1 MRFKFLPLLQSTCP
15 KLKSNPKL
23 TDRTTIPHQVSPRA
37 SLPKALRDPGELARR
52 GTLTDSAHV
61 RPLTRYARDLAARM
75 GSPVPLA
82 DPLDGGVSARLLIL
96 LETPGPKMLTTG
108 FVSRDNPTGTA
119 ANLFRFLEQ
128 AGIARAETVIWN
140 IVPWLI
146 QVPGTPNRNPTRAQ
160 VAQGLLHLPDFL
172 DLLPGLELAVT
183 AGRKAEAARGL
194 LEARNIPC
202 LAMPHPSPTYVCTS
216 PDVARRISACLTAA
230 AERLAAQRLAAR
242 RLDVTR

>member
-1 MRFKFLPLLQSTCP
+1 MLVDGP
-15 KLKSNPKL
+15 
-23 TDRTTIPHQVSPRA
+23 
-37 SLPKALRDPGELARR
+37 
-52 GTLTDSAHV
+52 HV

-82 DPLDGGVSARLLIL
+82 DPLDGGVAARLLIL
-96 LETPGPKMLTTG
+96 LETPGPRMLTTG

-119 ANLFRFLEQ
+119 ANLFRFLER
-128 AGIARAETVIWN
+128 AGISREETVIWN

-160 VAQGLLHLPDFL
+160 VAEGLLHLPGFL
-172 DLLPGLELAVT
+172 DLLPRLELAVT

-194 LEARNIPC
+194 LEARNVPC

-216 PDVARRISACLTAA
+216 PDVARRISACLEEA
-230 AERLAAQRLAAR
+230 AERLAAR